1 MEPYPSPPTVRFFN
15 PSAPSVSQAEVLI
28 SLLREVHDP
37 RVEGRVKHRLEDVL
51 FTALAAILSGCDS
64 FCAMA
69 LFAQTQLDWLR
80 GFVPL
85 ANGTPSHDVFR
96 NLFML
101 VKPEAL
107 LGILQHWAGEAAG
120 SQVCIDGKV
129 SRGTKTAGKGGA
141 QLHLL
146 RAWVSESG
154 ISLGQQ
160 ACAQKSNEQTA
171 LPLLLEQLELKDAV
185 VTIDA
190 MAGHPEVAQALHEAQ
205 AHYILALKKNEP
217 TTFETIADHF
227 RHLSGQDERLPEFW
241 SPAQTLHPE
250 EDVPVS
256 WPADL
261 CVHRTQEMNRGRY
274 ESREVV
280 VCAVEEDWFP
290 KGFLWYGL
298 RSAVCVIRRTMRPG
312 HQEETPT
319 HEVHYYLSSLKPDA
333 EQLGAAIRAHWAIE
347 NKCHH
352 VLDTTFAEDHSP
364 VRDVPAA
371 HNLSLLR
378 EFAIKLLKDHPLKA
392 SLRAKRQRAAL
403 SPDFRSQLLKP
414 LSLNFNA

>member
-1 MEPYPSPPTVRFFN
+1 MEPSSSSTLPPSSN
-15 PSAPSVSQAEVLI
+15 PSDASAAQAEVLI

-37 RVEGRVKHRLEDVL
+37 RVPGRVKHLLQDVL
-51 FTALAAILSGCDS
+51 FTALAAMLSGCES

-69 LFAQTQLDWLR
+69 LFAQTQMDWLR

-85 ANGTPSHDVFR
+85 ANGVPSHDVFR
-96 NLFML
+96 NVFML
-101 VKPEAL
+101 VKPQAL
-107 LGILQHWAGEAAG
+107 LDILQHWAGGAAG
-120 SQVCIDGKV
+120 TQVCIDGKV
-129 SRGTKTAGKGGA
+129 SRGTKAPGKGAA

-160 ACAQKSNEQTA
+160 ACADKSNEQTA
-171 LPLLLEQLELKDAV
+171 LPLLLAQLELKDAV

-190 MAGHPEVAQALHEAQ
+190 MAGHPEVAQALHGAQ

-217 TTFETIADHF
+217 TTFATVADHF
-227 RHLSGQDERLPEFW
+227 RHLSGQDERLPAFW
-241 SPAQTLHPE
+241 TPAETLHPE
-250 EDVPVS
+250 EDVPIH
-256 WPADL
+256 WPAHL
-261 CVHRTQEMNRGRY
+261 SIHRTEEMNWGRY

-280 VCAVEEDWFP
+280 VCAVDDDWFP

-312 HQEETPT
+312 HQKETPV
-319 HEVHYYLSSLKPDA
+319 HEVHYYLSSLEPDA
-333 EQLGAAIRAHWAIE
+333 EKLGAGIRAHWGIE
-347 NKCHH
+347 NQCHH
-352 VLDTTFAEDHSP
+352 VLDVTFGEDHSP

-378 EFAIKLLKDHPLKA
+378 EFAIKLLKDHSLKA

-403 SPDFRSQLLKP
+403 SPDFRSQLLAP
-414 LSLNFNA
+414 LSNHFDA